1 MGSYWQELKKC
12 MDKIL
17 KVNLPLAFEVL
28 YLGKLDMEFVGS
40 GVKHMFRLML
50 IASKKAI
57 TRQWFKTEAPRVED
71 WVEVMH
77 NIYVMEKLTF
87 NLRLEQDRFKR
98 IWENWI
104 EYINPIRSDF
114 I

>member
-1 MGSYWQELKKC
+1 
-12 MDKIL
+12 
-17 KVNLPLAFEVL
+17 
-28 YLGKLDMEFVGS
+28 
-40 GVKHMFRLML
+40 ML

-57 TRQWFKTEAPRVED
+57 TRKWLTNEVPKVED
-71 WVEVMH
+71 WIEVIH

-87 NLRLEQDRFKR
+87 SLGLEVDRFKS

-104 EYINPIRSDF
+104 EYIKPIRSDF